1 MQTEKEKGLS
11 IGSSKKKILIKYY
24 YERIRR
30 DVTNFIKWM
39 LLAILTGLVVGG
51 ASSAFAACI
60 SAATEYRNSHLWVF
74 LCLPLA
80 GIVIVFMYERLGRQD
95 GGTNQVLSTIK
106 SKDNVPFISAPLIFI
121 STLLTHLTGGSAGRE
136 GASIQFG
143 GSIGSWLAKL
153 VHLDETDHHVMIM
166 CGMSAAFA
174 AVFGTPMAAAVFAME
189 VVSVGVMYYAALL
202 PCVIASIIAAE
213 FATGVGLNPE
223 TFPVARI
230 PQLSVES
237 GLKMAVIAAGCGL
250 LSILFCV
257 ALKAVSGI
265 YGKYLKNPYLRVC
278 VAGCLV
284 IGITMLLGTG
294 DYMGAGNEL
303 IAKAVEQGKA
313 RPLDFLWKMILT
325 AITMRAG
332 YRGGEIV
339 PAFSVGA
346 TFGCVAGG
354 LLGFSPE
361 VAAAASMVAL
371 FCGVTN
377 CPIASMLIS
386 FELFGFSGAAYYLIA
401 ISISYALSG
410 YYSLYKDQ
418 IRQDISIKRHIKKKW
433 YYTIETYLLTYGM
446 IRFVLENLRYDAV
459 RGSMMGISTSQWISL
474 IMIILSIGSVCR
486 RKIRKLKGE

>member
-223 TFPVARI
+223 TFPVA
-230 PQLSVES
+230 
-237 GLKMAVIAAGCGL
+237 
-250 LSILFCV
+250 SILFCV

-303 IAKAVEQGKA
+303 IARAVEQGKA

-418 IRQDISIKRHIKKKW
+418 TIVYSKYKARYINKK
-433 YYTIETYLLTYGM
+433 TH
-446 IRFVLENLRYDAV
+446 
-459 RGSMMGISTSQWISL
+459 
-474 IMIILSIGSVCR
+474 
-486 RKIRKLKGE
+486 

>member
-1 MQTEKEKGLS
+1 MEPMKKGHHRLEVMS
-11 IGSSKKKILIKYY
+11 HYY
-24 YERIRR
+24 GKRIQQ
-30 DVTNFIKWM
+30 DMSNFVKWI
-39 LLAILTGLVVGG
+39 LLALLIGGVVGG
-51 ASSAFAACI
+51 ASSLFAGCLGWVTQFRTDQPVVVLLLPFGGLLI
-60 SAATEYRNSHLWVF
+60 VF
-74 LCLPLA
+74 LYQKI
-80 GIVIVFMYERLGRQD
+80 GKEDR
-95 GGTNQVLSTIK
+95 GTTQVLSTIR
-106 SKDNVPFISAPLIFI
+106 SQDEVPLRSAPLIFI
-121 STLLTHLTGGSAGRE
+121 ATALTHLLGGSAGRE
-136 GASIQFG
+136 GAAIQLG
-143 GSIGSWLAKL
+143 GSIGNQLGRWI
-153 VHLDETDHHVMIM
+153 HLDEEDRHVIVM
-166 CGMSAAFA
+166 CGMSAAFSA
-174 AVFGTPMAAAVFAME
+174 LFGTPMAAAVFAME

-230 PQLSVES
+230 PQLSLES

-418 IRQDISIKRHIKKKW
+418 TIVYSKYKARYINKK
-433 YYTIETYLLTYGM
+433 TH
-446 IRFVLENLRYDAV
+446 
-459 RGSMMGISTSQWISL
+459 
-474 IMIILSIGSVCR
+474 
-486 RKIRKLKGE
+486 